1 MRRLRA
7 EGAAALLAAG
17 FLDVSAALAASPA
30 AVGPGGTWLRY
41 PLPGAEV
48 KSLAAEPRAPGVFY
62 AGTALGGVYR
72 STDGGRSWTAP
83 PGGAPFPG
91 YSVTSLVPD
100 PQRVGTVWAGLTG
113 VVRGGLLVRS
123 DDAARSWSVV
133 RRWEDRAEARVVA
146 VAVLRGRKVVAVG
159 GETGLEVSEDGG
171 STWRES
177 QPPLDPGSGVS
188 FLAFHP
194 LKPGVL
200 YTGSYRHPFRSTDLG
215 RSWTRIAGGMVED
228 TQVFHLDFSPTDP
241 DDIWAATCGWVYRT
255 TDGATSWKRYKEGLA
270 DRRTQVVTRD
280 PRRPSRVLAGT
291 TGGLFESL
299 DEGRSFR
306 RLSRETTVVN
316 ALLFDP
322 ANPSALLVAT
332 EAEGVLRSEDGGV
345 TLSESNAGLSEARVS
360 AVSVTASGVVVVARA
375 SDGGSGGLWELEPV
389 SGRADRLASSPP
401 ATVRAL
407 LSSGERVLAGTPDGL
422 WAATAPGQPFS
433 RVLGVPVLGFAA
445 GPGRLFAATSE
456 GAFESRDGGA
466 SWGRVGTL
474 RARVD
479 AVMWSRSQGKGET
492 LAVRSSG
499 RTLWWNGRDFGLD
512 AARDGA
518 PRALSGGFGR
528 PRASAYREPEPI
540 GVDVEPDK
548 GRLLYRAP
556 DGGPDVLLAL
566 PERGLYVAG
575 WAGDPR
581 REAGLYLA
589 TIGRGLFRFVPAP
602 ASAGTAPAGGAPD
615 GDLSAP
621 AR

>member
-1 MRRLRA
+1 MRSLRA
-7 EGAAALLAAG
+7 VAAAAIVAAGLAA
-17 FLDVSAALAASPA
+17 FPLRASTGPA
-30 AVGPGGTWLRY
+30 VASPGGTWLRY

-48 KSLAAEPRAPGVFY
+48 KSLAAEPRAPGLFY
-62 AGTALGGVYR
+62 AGTAQGGVYR

-100 PQRVGTVWAGLTG
+100 PQRVGTIWAGLSG
-113 VVRGGLLVRS
+113 VVKGGLLVRS
-123 DDAARSWSVV
+123 DDAARTWSVV
-133 RRWEDRAEARVVA
+133 KRWEERAESRVVA

-171 STWRES
+171 VTWRPS

-200 YTGSYRHPFRSTDLG
+200 YTGSYRQPFRSTDLG

-255 TDGATSWKRYKEGLA
+255 TDGATSWKRFKEGLA
-270 DRRTQVVTRD
+270 DRRTHVVTRD
-280 PRRPSRVLAGT
+280 PRNPSRILAGT

-299 DEGRSFR
+299 DDGKSFR
-306 RLSRETTVVN
+306 RLSRESTVVN
-316 ALLFDP
+316 GLLFDP

-345 TLSESNAGLSEARVS
+345 TLVESNTGLSEARVS
-360 AVSVTASGVVVVARA
+360 AVSVTASGSVVVARA
-375 SDGGSGGLWELEPV
+375 SDGGSGGLWSLEPV
-389 SGRADRLASSPP
+389 SGRVDRLAASPP

-407 LSSGERVLAGTPDGL
+407 LASGERILAGTPDGL
-422 WAATAPGQPFS
+422 WLAAVPGQPFA
-433 RVLGVPVLGFAA
+433 RVLGVPVLGFAT
-445 GPGRLFAATSE
+445 GPGRLFAATTE

-466 SWGRVGTL
+466 SWGRVGNL
-474 RARVD
+474 RSRVD
-479 AVMWSRSQGKGET
+479 AVMWSRSAGKAGT

-518 PRALSGGFGR
+518 SRALSGGFGR
-528 PRASAYREPEPI
+528 PRASAYRDPEPI
-540 GVDVEPDK
+540 GVDVEADK
-548 GRLLYRAP
+548 GRLLYRAA
-556 DGGPDVLLAL
+556 DGGPDVLIAL

-602 ASAGTAPAGGAPD
+602 ASAGAAPD

>member
-7 EGAAALLAAG
+7 DATAAILAAG
-17 FLDVSAALAASPA
+17 LAFLPLRAAAGPAVAS
-30 AVGPGGTWLRY
+30 PGGTWLRY

-48 KSLAAEPRAPGVFY
+48 KSLAAEPRAPGLFY

-100 PQRVGTVWAGLTG
+100 PQRVGTIWAGLSG
-113 VVRGGLLVRS
+113 VVKGGLLVRS

-133 RRWEDRAEARVVA
+133 KRWEERAESRVVA

-159 GETGLEVSEDGG
+159 GETGLEISEDGG
-171 STWRES
+171 VSWRPS

-200 YTGSYRHPFRSTDLG
+200 YTGSYRQPFRSLDLG

-270 DRRTQVVTRD
+270 DRRTHVVARD
-280 PRRPSRVLAGT
+280 PRDPSRILAGT

-299 DEGRSFR
+299 DAGKSFR

-316 ALLFDP
+316 GLLFDP
-322 ANPSALLVAT
+322 ANPSVLLVAT

-345 TLSESNAGLSEARVS
+345 TLSEANAGLSEARVS
-360 AVSVTASGVVVVARA
+360 AVSVTASGSVVVARA
-375 SDGGSGGLWELEPV
+375 SDGGSGGLWSLEPV
-389 SGRADRLASSPP
+389 SGRVDRLASSPP

-407 LSSGERVLAGTPDGL
+407 VSSGERILAGTPDGL
-422 WAATAPGQPFS
+422 WLAAVPGQPFA

-445 GPGRLFAATSE
+445 GPGRLFAATTE

-474 RARVD
+474 RSRVD
-479 AVMWSRSQGKGET
+479 AVMWSRSPGKTET

-512 AARDGA
+512 TARDGA
-518 PRALSGGFGR
+518 ARPLAGGFGR
-528 PRASAYREPEPI
+528 PRASAYRTPEPI
-540 GVDVEPDK
+540 GVDVETDK
-548 GRLLYRAP
+548 GRLLYRAA
-556 DGGPDVLLAL
+556 DGGPDVLIAL

-581 REAGLYLA
+581 REEGLYLA

-602 ASAGTAPAGGAPD
+602 APAGGLPD